1 MSTELVIKKLTRA
14 IDGVTKGEK
23 WQCDMCKKVTLP
35 LADAQYTLNV
45 IQHLYNDLK
54 FMLDQSKIIEHMQDH
69 TKMRELCKKYGVGE
83 YD

>member
-14 IDGVTKGEK
+14 IDGVPKGGM
-23 WQCDMCKKVTLP
+23 QTGNPKVTLP

-69 TKMRELCKKYGVGE
+69 TKMRELRKKYGVGE